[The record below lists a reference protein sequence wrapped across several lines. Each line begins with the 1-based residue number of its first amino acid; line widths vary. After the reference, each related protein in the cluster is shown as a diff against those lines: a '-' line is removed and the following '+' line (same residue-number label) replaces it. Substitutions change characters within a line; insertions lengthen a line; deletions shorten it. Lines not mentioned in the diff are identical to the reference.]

1 VRLDSFVLVI
11 GLAAAALGMH
21 PRAAH
26 AHTQPYSYVDL
37 RLGTDEFTGSVTAHV
52 VDIAQETGIS
62 NPEDLLDEVTLASAT
77 GTIETAL
84 ARRLA
89 VSADGKWLP
98 LDWDGTPEIHRAK
111 KTVTFRWSTRW
122 PHKPGRLE
130 VRCRLFPYDPQHE
143 TYLNIYE
150 ADALKHQDL
159 IRGAH
164 IESTYFPGG
173 VRGHWAILRAF
184 VGSGV
189 HHIFLGPDHILF
201 LLGLLLLGGSFR
213 RLLKIVTCFTIA
225 HSLTLALAT
234 LHILNP
240 PSSIVEPA
248 IAASIIA
255 IGAEN
260 LTASRIGR
268 DRRAWL
274 AFLFGFVH
282 GFGFASV
289 LRELGLPRNALAGSL
304 LAFNV
309 GVEIGQA
316 TILMILAVPL
326 ALLRTRSPKFGKIA
340 LTFGSVAVILAG
352 GYWLIE
358 RTL

>member
-1 VRLDSFVLVI
+1 MRLDSVVLVI
-11 GLAAAALGMH
+11 GLTAAMLAIQ
-21 PRAAH
+21 PRAVH

-37 RLGTDEFTGSVTAHV
+37 RLGTDAVTGTVTAHV
-52 VDIAQETGIS
+52 VDVAHETGTS
-62 NPEDLLDEVTLASAT
+62 NPGDLLDAATLASAQKK
-77 GTIETAL
+77 IETVFAH
-84 ARRLA
+84 RLS
-89 VSADGKWLP
+89 VTADGKALA
-98 LDWDGTPEIHRAK
+98 LEWDETPEIHPAK
-111 KTVTFRWSTRW
+111 STITFRWSTGW
-122 PHKPGRLE
+122 SHKPGRLE
-130 VRCRLFPYDPQHE
+130 VRCLLFPYDPQHE

-150 ADALKHQDL
+150 SDALKHQDL
-159 IRGAH
+159 FRGTH
-164 IESTYFPGG
+164 LESTYFPGG
-173 VRGHWAILRAF
+173 ARGHWAILRTF
-184 VGSGV
+184 VGSGIR
-189 HHIFLGPDHILF
+189 HIFLGPDHILF
-201 LLGLLLLGGSFR
+201 LLGLLLLGGRFR
-213 RLLKIVTCFTIA
+213 RLLKIVTCFTLA
-225 HSLTLALAT
+225 HSMTLALAT

-289 LRELGLPRNALAGSL
+289 LQEFGLPRNALIESL

-316 TILMILAVPL
+316 TILMGMAVPL
-326 ALLRTRSPKFGKIA
+326 ALLRTRSPKFGRAA
-340 LTFGSVAVILAG
+340 LIFGSVAVILVG

-358 RTL
+358 RVL